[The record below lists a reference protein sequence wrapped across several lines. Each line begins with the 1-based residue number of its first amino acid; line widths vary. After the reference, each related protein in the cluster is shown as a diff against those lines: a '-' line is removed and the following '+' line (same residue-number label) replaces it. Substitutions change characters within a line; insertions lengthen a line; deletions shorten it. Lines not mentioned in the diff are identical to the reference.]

1 MIAKEMSA
9 TARLPAAGVW
19 VGRGEGLARA
29 GAAASRQVGGWLWRA
44 YAAMGRSKARRDAKR
59 ALYALDDRLL
69 QDIGLRRE
77 QVAGIVDDMFRHDA
91 GIHEVKPV
99 RNVNAG
105 QTADVAVT
113 DASNDRRFE
122 SAA

>member
-1 MIAKEMSA
+1 MITKELSA
-9 TARLPAAGVW
+9 AARLPAAAVW
-19 VGRGEGLARA
+19 IGRGEGLAKVTT
-29 GAAASRQVGGWLWRA
+29 AAARQVGGWLWRA
-44 YAAMGRSKARRDAKR
+44 YAAMGRSKARRDAMR

-69 QDIGLRRE
+69 QDIGLRRD
-77 QVAGIVDDMFRHDA
+77 QVASIVGAMFRHDA
-91 GIHEVKPV
+91 VTHEVKPV

-105 QTADVAVT
+105 ETSGIAVA